1 MASYLG
7 NIIRAIMGNTINVSR
22 DLTDE
27 EVREFLRHG
36 GNSAT
41 SLSGRAINDT
51 AAMKVAA
58 ANRCISIV
66 SGVVSS
72 LPLDLIKR
80 ISERERQPA
89 VNHPLRRVLTVA
101 PNPLQT
107 PKQFKQLM
115 QVWLLLR
122 GNAYARIVRDARG
135 EVMAL
140 LPMHPDRVRVVR
152 TGGMEMEYVYTS
164 EDGRQ
169 ITYNRKDVFHL
180 VGMSLDG
187 FTGLSVISFM
197 KESLSI
203 ALDGEAAASTLMKN
217 GSFVDAVIEHPAK
230 MSPDS
235 YKRLVDSWAERRTGV
250 ENAGK
255 TAILEEG
262 AKLSKLSMTASD
274 LQFMAQR
281 DFQRYDI
288 AMFFGVPPHMIG
300 ATEKTTSWGS
310 GIEQLNIGFVQYT
323 LNDWFVTWQET
334 IKRDLM
340 TERDREN
347 HDARFFPQALLK
359 GDLKAQ
365 WDAFTRGRQWGIYS
379 ANDVREMLDMNPRE
393 DAEGDEYALP
403 PNETK
408 DVQGEG
414 PDIGHNNPPKDDE
427 NAQ

>member
-1 MASYLG
+1 
-7 NIIRAIMGNTINVSR
+7 MGNTINVSR

-27 EVREFLRHG
+27 EVRDFLRT
-36 GNSAT
+36 GNNGAA
-41 SLSGRAINDT
+41 SLSGRTINDT

-58 ANRCISIV
+58 ANRCTAIV
-66 SGVVSS
+66 SGVMSS

-80 ISERERQPA
+80 VSEKERQPA
-89 VNHPLRRVLTVA
+89 VDHPLRKVLTVA
-101 PNPLQT
+101 PNPMQT

-122 GNAYARIVRDARG
+122 GNAYARIVRDSNG
-135 EVMAL
+135 QVLAL
-140 LPMHPDRVRVVR
+140 FPMHPDRVRVVR
-152 TGGMEMEYVYTS
+152 QGGMRVDYIYQN
-164 EDGRQ
+164 EDGRE
-169 ITYNRKDVFHL
+169 ITYQKKDVFHL

-187 FTGLSVISFM
+187 FTGLSVISYM

-203 ALDGEAAASTLMKN
+203 ALDSEAAASTLMKN
-217 GSFVDAVIEHPAK
+217 GSFVDAVIEHPEK
-230 MSPDS
+230 MSPES
-235 YKRLVDSWAERRTGV
+235 YKRLTESWAERRTGV

-262 AKLSKLSMTASD
+262 AKLSKLSMTAND

-340 TERDREN
+340 IERDRET

-359 GDLKAQ
+359 GDLKTQ

-379 ANDVREMLDMNPRE
+379 PNDVREMLDLNPRT
-393 DAEGDEYALP
+393 DPEGDEYALP

-408 DVQGEG
+408 DDPDAQVPADGERDG
-414 PDIGHNNPPKDDE
+414 
-427 NAQ
+427 AASS